1 MLNSVEPQECVL
13 LVLKTKNKV
22 SWLLKGKFTARLG
35 SQGSINYKN
44 IKVYQSSSLSD
55 LTTKKNNHSFK
66 TRKIIV
72 NMWKYFN

>member
-1 MLNSVEPQECVL
+1 MPHILNSVEPQECVL

-55 LTTKKNNHSFK
+55 LTTKK
-66 TRKIIV
+66 TIILL
-72 NMWKYFN
+72 KQEKLL